1 MGYNSWQQLQDIFL
15 VAGGYNNSN
24 VCVFLEV
31 SSYKLLDYSSFA
43 DYNRVLVFFLVN
55 ERIRLPEYIEVKEMA
70 CGYLKA
76 VLKK

>member
-1 MGYNSWQQLQDIFL
+1 LKYLPISYWIILPLQIIT
-15 VAGGYNNSN
+15 G
-24 VCVFLEV
+24 
-31 SSYKLLDYSSFA
+31 
-43 DYNRVLVFFLVN
+43 VLVFFLVN